1 MQNNLFKTFLK
12 IWIAFASVIAFL
24 FGWVTFAHSGKPV
37 SASSASLAS
46 NGAQSVQIQPL
57 PTLQPL
63 PPLGSTQSQ
72 PVQPQQLQPIQPQ
85 TFNFIPQM
93 RTRGS

>member
-1 MQNNLFKTFLK
+1 MKNQGFRTLLK
-12 IWIAFASVIAFL
+12 IWIALASALAFM
-24 FGWVTFAHSGKPV
+24 FGWITFAHSGKPV
-37 SASSASLAS
+37 SASSVASS
-46 NGAQSVQIQPL
+46 PQAQVAPL

-63 PPLGSTQSQ
+63 PPLGSN
-72 PVQPQQLQPIQPQ
+72 QQLQPIQPQQPQ